1 MSIRGGV
8 TVRAEFRPVAHRP
21 YRDGMRHDS
30 DDDPVAAN
38 RAVHPRRTPGRPELG
53 IDVTRRAAIAAMVVV
68 AVATAIL
75 VVVVLSTS

>member
-1 MSIRGGV
+1 
-8 TVRAEFRPVAHRP
+8 
-21 YRDGMRHDS
+21 MRHDS

-53 IDVTRRAAIAAMVVV
+53 IDVTRRAALAAVSVV

-75 VVVVLSTS
+75 VVVLSTR